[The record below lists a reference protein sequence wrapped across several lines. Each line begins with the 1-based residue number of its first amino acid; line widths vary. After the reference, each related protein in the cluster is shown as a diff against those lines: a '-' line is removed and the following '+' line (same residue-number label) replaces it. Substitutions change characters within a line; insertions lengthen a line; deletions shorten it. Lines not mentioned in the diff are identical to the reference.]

1 MATVPSNTEPEARW
15 VPTSHSACG
24 QLRQLTLLCH
34 WYYHSAI
41 FRTAYSPAAE
51 ERWVD
56 FITKLQTEGELA
68 ENGPL
73 YYVVDE
79 PARTSGKSVDEIVAV
94 ADDLGFIEDTGE
106 VFTQDEVQDEDEDQ
120 KFVGTQKKR
129 CRGCGYLMIA
139 DERTLG
145 DAEDSD
151 GTVLFVDLTEFPGLS
166 FRVVPEELPLLT
178 ANLVCA
184 TAVSVSFLGGAHK
197 AVVA

>member
-1 MATVPSNTEPEARW
+1 MGTIV
-15 VPTSHSACG
+15 C
-24 QLRQLTLLCH
+24 
-34 WYYHSAI
+34 SAI
-41 FRTAYSPAAE
+41 FRTAYSPTAE

-94 ADDLGFIEDTGE
+94 ADDLGFIEDMGE
-106 VFTQDEVQDEDEDQ
+106 VFTEDEIHDEDEDR
-120 KFVGTQKKR
+120 KFVGTQKKT

-145 DAEDSD
+145 DVEDSD
-151 GTVLFVDLTEFPGLS
+151 GTILFVDLSEFPGFS
-166 FRVVPEELPLLT
+166 FRIVPEELPLLT

-184 TAVSVSFLGGAHK
+184 AAFSFSFVGGVHKTAP
-197 AVVA
+197 